1 MMGKPMKITDFKVL
15 TFDVVGTLIDFES
28 GVLTATR
35 ALGGEKAR
43 NLSDDEIFAPYL
55 RGRDIFNGRS
65 SSAMRDVYLHMAEE
79 LGLDAREGTADLF
92 QLSMLRHPAF
102 HDSADALRR
111 LRKNFRL
118 VAMTNADRTAFAAY
132 SHTLGNP
139 FHDSV
144 TCDEAGCAKPDPNF
158 FAFNKGRQSA
168 FGYKQSEILHV
179 AQSQYHDIGIA
190 KKLGYATCWIERRQ
204 GLKGFGGTP
213 VPEKVET
220 PDFHFG
226 TLAQL
231 ADAVDAELAAS
242 TRQATQ
248 V

>member
-1 MMGKPMKITDFKVL
+1 MKLTNFKVM
-15 TFDVVGTLIDFES
+15 TFDVVGTLIDFET

-35 ALGGEKAR
+35 TLGGERAK
-43 NLSDDEIFAPYL
+43 NLSDDEIFEPYL
-55 RGRDIFNGRS
+55 RGRDVYYGRS
-65 SSAMRDVYLHMAEE
+65 SSAMRDVYLYMAKE
-79 LGLDAREGTADLF
+79 LHLDAGERTADSF
-92 QLSMLRHPAF
+92 QLAMLRHPAF
-102 HDSADALRR
+102 RDSVDALRR

-118 VAMTNADRTAFAAY
+118 VAMTNADRTAFSAY
-132 SHTLGNP
+132 SETLGNP

-144 TCDEAGCAKPDPNF
+144 TCDETGCAKPDPNF

-190 KKLGYATCWIERRQ
+190 KKLGYVACWIERRQ

-220 PDFHFG
+220 PDFHFA

-231 ADAVDAELAAS
+231 ADAVDAELRAAS
-242 TRQATQ
+242 IRQAEHA
-248 V
+248 